1 MRPLCILMLIIL
13 MDPSVTELS
22 TEQLQLQKLFVYFGC
37 LVPVYFLSKIG
48 GKIVA

>member
-1 MRPLCILMLIIL
+1 
-13 MDPSVTELS
+13 MDSSVTELS
-22 TEQLQLQKLFVYFGC
+22 TEQLQLHELFVYFDC